1 MYIYMCAYN
10 ISIHPLCTHI
20 VQRAISTATGLVLH
34 TRDGCENVS
43 CNPPPKKSVGWRLV
57 ILFSLFIF
65 RCLGDGPR
73 RRRRSTVAAILCV
86 RLCWAASSHNQTS
99 LSTNGWVATE
109 REKLDAP

>member
-1 MYIYMCAYN
+1 VYIYMCAYN

-57 ILFSLFIF
+57 FLFSLFIF
-65 RCLGDGPR
+65 RCREVMGREEEEEVLWPPSCACGCVGRPALIIR
-73 RRRRSTVAAILCV
+73 QVYRQTV
-86 RLCWAASSHNQTS
+86 
-99 LSTNGWVATE
+99 GWRPSV
-109 REKLDAP
+109 KN

>member
-1 MYIYMCAYN
+1 MCAYS

-57 ILFSLFIF
+57 FLYFLFLFF
-65 RCLGDGPR
+65 AAEVMGREEEEEVL
-73 RRRRSTVAAILCV
+73 AAILCV